1 MGRCHGWYVNRK
13 LGGRHRLAI
22 TRDDA
27 GFFRWGCVFYLQRF
41 PNQWP
46 SPNSIIK
53 QTCSV
58 QQCSA
63 PSSPTNKKQQ
73 ILPCQKGDCKS
84 TLQVQK
90 WPPGFYR
97 LALEELECS
106 GRVYQLTPCLTDASD
121 ACVFLSN
128 EPPKLLT
135 FHCTGYFIGILKMVY
150 YNPHIIWGRISS
162 RKNPKPQ
169 GFLIAQLTLGDDLVC
184 KFPHPGCC
192 LVTTKIMINSFSSL
206 TGWGSISQSCFQ
218 ELELLWKKCCFAI
231 SKALHWVKIVSI

>member
-1 MGRCHGWYVNRK
+1 MDGMWIASLVVDIGLLSHVMQV
-13 LGGRHRLAI
+13 
-22 TRDDA
+22 
-27 GFFRWGCVFYLQRF
+27 FFVEGVFFYLQRF

-58 QQCSA
+58 HQCSA
-63 PSSPTNKKQQ
+63 PSSPTNKTQQ

-97 LALEELECS
+97 LALEEFHHQHVFFCWAGLIIIEMETPFTKMVVDTTSKVYFCLLRLECS
-106 GRVYQLTPCLTDASD
+106 GRVYQLTPGARGLGTDVSD

-128 EPPKLLT
+128 ESPKLLT

-150 YNPHIIWGRISS
+150 YNPHIV
-162 RKNPKPQ
+162 
-169 GFLIAQLTLGDDLVC
+169 LG
-184 KFPHPGCC
+184 
-192 LVTTKIMINSFSSL
+192 
-206 TGWGSISQSCFQ
+206 
-218 ELELLWKKCCFAI
+218 
-231 SKALHWVKIVSI
+231 